1 MSRETESS
9 VADDVSDDEQVADD
23 HIQELADAVKDAA
36 ERRIGVQYD
45 EWEVVHFSTK
55 EAKGTLYFIYVS
67 AGKEGGVLLTVC
79 EDGRHGPVRLE
90 SAVESRLP
98 GGPCATSDC
107 TIL

>member
-9 VADDVSDDEQVADD
+9 AAEDASDDEQVADD
-23 HIQELADAVKDAA
+23 HIQELANAVKDAA
-36 ERRIGVQYD
+36 ERRMGVHYD
-45 EWEVVHFSTK
+45 EWEVVHCSTK

-67 AGKEGGVLLTVC
+67 AGKDEGVLLTVC
-79 EDGRHGPVRLE
+79 QDGRHGPVQLE

-107 TIL
+107 VIL